1 MINQLHQGTLRRSVE
16 KLTHQAV
23 QDVLRRVDKI
33 ILSPQQTKW
42 NTRTIVTI
50 AIIFYHLSNLDTPLP
65 LFHNIACRISCATES
80 LSHCLNPQVVEVHFS
95 SGIQSSDLD
104 LLRQHVK
111 DLVVCIPQV
120 AHNGQQWVLRQLR
133 QKKAKMLQKKRVKLW
148 NLLNFLAWHRK
159 YTRIR
164 SRIKKK
170 SCNMLGRY
178 VKLLCVCTWYCSMC
192 IVYMHMCVYALVN
205 YHGIEILHLQEG
217 LDYCSLWPLHPG
229 WDEQPICHDVRNRND
244 ERKFIPWSIPASQ
257 WRVIHPS
264 QLGMLPCKRIK
275 LVSNFEA

>member
-1 MINQLHQGTLRRSVE
+1 MKR
-16 KLTHQAV
+16 
-23 QDVLRRVDKI
+23 QDY
-33 ILSPQQTKW
+33 SHHS
-42 NTRTIVTI
+42 
-50 AIIFYHLSNLDTPLP
+50 YHLSNLDTPLP

-133 QKKAKMLQKKRVKLW
+133 QKKAKMWQKKRVKLW

-192 IVYMHMCVYALVN
+192 IYSVNAYVCV
-205 YHGIEILHLQEG
+205 
-217 LDYCSLWPLHPG
+217 CPG
-229 WDEQPICHDVRNRND
+229 QLPWNRNSPPSRGIRFLQSLTTSPRLRWATHLPRC
-244 ERKFIPWSIPASQ
+244 EKSKRWAQ
-257 WRVIHPS
+257 IHPLINS
-264 QLGMLPCKRIK
+264 SFAVTCHSSISIGYASMKTD
-275 LVSNFEA
+275 